1 MQLLMLAA
9 YHPSVA
15 WMDRVA
21 ELWRSLAAPGASE
34 GTNDARQFVLYILA
48 TQEAEVAESF
58 GEVLRRHVPEA
69 GDDLMTYAQQ
79 LLAEGREEGREEG
92 RLEERVTMIEN
103 LLQEG
108 IAWPVIERVAGV
120 NEVQFEAL
128 KQHLAK

>member
-34 GTNDARQFVLYILA
+34 GTNDVRQFVLYILA